1 MHKWDQ
7 SIKVAEMRNHPDLD
21 HLKKNYYQWL
31 TDSGQEEEAGKWKE
45 VHLNNTR
52 KNAITWPPF
61 HYI

>member
-1 MHKWDQ
+1 
-7 SIKVAEMRNHPDLD
+7 MRNHPDLD